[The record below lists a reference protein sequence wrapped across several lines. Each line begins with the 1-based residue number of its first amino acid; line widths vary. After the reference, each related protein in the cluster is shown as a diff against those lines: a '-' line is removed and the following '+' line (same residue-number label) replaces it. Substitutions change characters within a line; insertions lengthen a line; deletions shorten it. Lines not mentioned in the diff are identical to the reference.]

1 MMTEETKQVP
11 VKVSDMIR
19 VTAENQNTFLIQIAD
34 HIDKLEQAID
44 ELRNRVNA
52 MEQANESDTTAQ

>member
-1 MMTEETKQVP
+1 MTEDVKQAP

-19 VTAENQNTFLIQIAD
+19 VTAENQNTFLMQIAD

-44 ELRNRVNA
+44 ELRDRVIT
-52 MEQANESDTTAQ
+52 MEQANEPDTAAQ

>member
-1 MMTEETKQVP
+1 MTEETTQAP

-44 ELRNRVNA
+44 ELRNRVIT
-52 MEQANESDTTAQ
+52 MEQANEPDTTAQ

>member
-1 MMTEETKQVP
+1 MTEETSQAS

-19 VTAENQNTFLIQIAD
+19 ITAENQNTFLIQIAD

-44 ELRNRVNA
+44 ELRTRVST
-52 MEQANESDTTAQ
+52 MEQANEPDHTAQ

>member
-1 MMTEETKQVP
+1 MTADVKQAP

-52 MEQANESDTTAQ
+52 MEKANESDTTAQ

>member
-1 MMTEETKQVP
+1 MTEEVKQAP

-44 ELRNRVNA
+44 ELRNRVIT
-52 MEQANESDTTAQ
+52 MEQANEPDTTAQ

>member
-1 MMTEETKQVP
+1 MTEEIKQVP

-44 ELRNRVNA
+44 ELRNRVIA
-52 MEQANESDTTAQ
+52 MEQENEPDTTAQ

>member
-1 MMTEETKQVP
+1 MTEDVKQAP

-19 VTAENQNTFLIQIAD
+19 VTAENQNTFLTQIAD

-52 MEQANESDTTAQ
+52 MEQANEPDTTAQ

>member
-1 MMTEETKQVP
+1 MTEEVKQAP
-11 VKVSDMIR
+11 IKVSDMIR

-44 ELRNRVNA
+44 ELRNRVIA

>member
-1 MMTEETKQVP
+1 MTEDVKQAP

-52 MEQANESDTTAQ
+52 MEQANEPDTTAQ

>member
-1 MMTEETKQVP
+1 MTEDTKQAP

-19 VTAENQNTFLIQIAD
+19 ITAENQNTFLIQIAD

-44 ELRNRVNA
+44 ELRNRVTA
-52 MEQANESDTTAQ
+52 MEETNVDNDQAQ

>member
-1 MMTEETKQVP
+1 MTEETKQAP

-19 VTAENQNTFLIQIAD
+19 VTAENQNTFLMQIAD

-52 MEQANESDTTAQ
+52 MEKDNDDNNQAQ

>member
-1 MMTEETKQVP
+1 MTEDVKQAP
-11 VKVSDMIR
+11 AKVSDMIR

-52 MEQANESDTTAQ
+52 MEQANEPDTASQ

>member
-1 MMTEETKQVP
+1 MTEDVKQAP

-44 ELRNRVNA
+44 ELRNRVTT
-52 MEQANESDTTAQ
+52 MEQADESASKTQ

>member
-1 MMTEETKQVP
+1 MTEDIKQAP
-11 VKVSDMIR
+11 TKVSDMIR
-19 VTAENQNTFLIQIAD
+19 VTAENQNTFLLQIAD

-52 MEQANESDTTAQ
+52 MEQANEPDTATQ

>member
-1 MMTEETKQVP
+1 MTEEIKQAP

-19 VTAENQNTFLIQIAD
+19 VTAENQNTFLMQIAE

-44 ELRNRVNA
+44 ELRNRVIA
-52 MEQANESDTTAQ
+52 MEQENEPDTTAQ

>member
-1 MMTEETKQVP
+1 MTEEVKQAP
-11 VKVSDMIR
+11 IKVSDMIR

-44 ELRNRVNA
+44 ELRNRVIA
-52 MEQANESDTTAQ
+52 MEQANESDTAAQ

>member
-1 MMTEETKQVP
+1 MAEDTKQAP

-19 VTAENQNTFLIQIAD
+19 ITAENQNTFLIQIAD

-44 ELRNRVNA
+44 ELRNRVTA
-52 MEQANESDTTAQ
+52 MEKTNVDDAQAQ

>member
-1 MMTEETKQVP
+1 MTEDIKQAP
-11 VKVSDMIR
+11 AKVSDMIR
-19 VTAENQNTFLIQIAD
+19 VTAENQNTFLLQIAD

-52 MEQANESDTTAQ
+52 MEQANEPDTAAQ

>member
-1 MMTEETKQVP
+1 MTEDVKQAP

-44 ELRNRVNA
+44 ELRNRVIA
-52 MEQANESDTTAQ
+52 MEQENEPDTTAQ

>member
-1 MMTEETKQVP
+1 MTEETTQAS

-19 VTAENQNTFLIQIAD
+19 ITAENQNTFLIQIAD

-44 ELRNRVNA
+44 ELRTRVST
-52 MEQANESDTTAQ
+52 MEQANEPDNTAQ

>member
-1 MMTEETKQVP
+1 MTEEKVI
-11 VKVSDMIR
+11 KVSDMIR

-44 ELRNRVNA
+44 ELRNRVIT
-52 MEQANESDTTAQ
+52 MEQANEPDTTAQ